1 MQDESTDPDQSLDSA
16 NGPGDL
22 FRGGGVNCVPIWDI
36 DSIVGAQRRFDV
48 ACVLPLLLADV
59 RHPSRVMEVEFEGYG
74 QLDGRDVCGL
84 HVMRM
89 GCRYQE
95 SEEVVPAN
103 DAGEGILENSYAGD
117 PSLIL
122 RRGPSQR

>member
-1 MQDESTDPDQSLDSA
+1 MSLFGISILLSGPSDASTLH
-16 NGPGDL
+16 
-22 FRGGGVNCVPIWDI
+22 
-36 DSIVGAQRRFDV
+36 
-48 ACVLPLLLADV
+48 VLPLVLADV
-59 RHPSRVMEVEFEGYG
+59 RHPSRVMEVEFEVYR

-95 SEEVVPAN
+95 SEEAVPAN
-103 DAGEGILENSYAGD
+103 DAGERILENSYAGD